1 MTTEQQED
9 LFIEWSLYEPRAQQ
23 AIIDE
28 YNFLTGEGDYIYSNF
43 LDFLKDKLEIQR
55 YWEGIGLA

>member
-1 MTTEQQED
+1 MTKEQQED
-9 LFIEWSLYEPRAQQ
+9 LLIEWSLYEPRAQK

-28 YNFLTGEGDYIYSNF
+28 YNFCIGKGDRRYNNF
-43 LDFLKDKLEIQR
+43 LDFLKDKLEIQG